1 LRHKP
6 APRSIP
12 PGDVEQ
18 VTNVYAS
25 VDKTA
30 FRFTPR
36 EAAFAISAC
45 GEYNSEVTNLS
56 WRTVYLFRRTGDRIV
71 PIFHA
76 PVEHETIDKTAK
88 SGAETGERWIIR
100 FDSVLH
106 AGAYDLI
113 LQRYDGTT
121 ERRFRWDGKRYI
133 AAPVA

>member
-1 LRHKP
+1 
-6 APRSIP
+6 
-12 PGDVEQ
+12 
-18 VTNVYAS
+18 
-25 VDKTA
+25 
-30 FRFTPR
+30 
-36 EAAFAISAC
+36 
-45 GEYNSEVTNLS
+45 
-56 WRTVYLFRRTGDRIV
+56 VYLFRRTGDRIV